1 MAVLSP
7 KLQTVNLIIVHSPHR
22 ILATSTGVSPKPILP
37 CPPPGGDTGVGEM
50 AESKSPAAVLKN
62 SPEASDS
69 PLRCKRR
76 LDFARLGLH
85 RPHPGQ
91 ITRRNER
98 ERNRVKHINNS
109 FLKLQQHLPSLP
121 GATPSANKKIKK
133 LSKVDTLRGAIQY
146 IEQLQRLLHEHD
158 TLMAGY
164 NSHHQMSS
172 HDALMTGYNQQ
183 MAPLICPP
191 LSPGGASLRYGH
203 YTIYI
208 IISILN

>member
-7 KLQTVNLIIVHSPHR
+7 KLQTVNLIIVHSPHQ

-37 CPPPGGDTGVGEM
+37 CPPPGGDTGSGDAGVGK
-50 AESKSPAAVLKN
+50 AESKSPAKALKN
-62 SPEASDS
+62 LPEGSES

-91 ITRRNER
+91 VSRRNER
-98 ERNRVKHINNS
+98 ERNRVKQINSS
-109 FLKLQQHLPSLP
+109 FLKLQQRLPSLP
-121 GATPSANKKIKK
+121 GATPSTNKKNKK

-191 LSPGGASLRYGH
+191 LSPGGASLR
-203 YTIYI
+203 
-208 IISILN
+208 

>member
-1 MAVLSP
+1 MALLSP
-7 KLQTVNLIIVHSPHR
+7 KLQTVNLIIVQSPHQ

-37 CPPPGGDTGVGEM
+37 CPPPGSDTGSEGAGVKKAGSKRP
-50 AESKSPAAVLKN
+50 AEATISP
-62 SPEASDS
+62 PEGSES

-91 ITRRNER
+91 VTRRNER

-109 FLKLQQHLPSLP
+109 FLKLQQRLPSLP
-121 GATPSANKKIKK
+121 GATPSANKKNKK

-146 IEQLQRLLHEHD
+146 IEQLQRLLQEHD

-164 NSHHQMSS
+164 SSHHQMSS

-191 LSPGGASLRYGH
+191 HSPGGASLR
-203 YTIYI
+203 
-208 IISILN
+208 

>member
-7 KLQTVNLIIVHSPHR
+7 KLQTVNLIIVHSPHQ

-37 CPPPGGDTGVGEM
+37 CPPLGGDTGSEGVGVEKTG
-50 AESKSPAAVLKN
+50 SKGPAKGSQN
-62 SPEASDS
+62 PTSGSES

-91 ITRRNER
+91 VTRRNER

-121 GATPSANKKIKK
+121 GATPSANKKNKK

-146 IEQLQRLLHEHD
+146 IEQLQRLVHEHD

-191 LSPGGASLRYGH
+191 HSPGGASLR
-203 YTIYI
+203 
-208 IISILN
+208 

>member
-1 MAVLSP
+1 MV
-7 KLQTVNLIIVHSPHR
+7 
-22 ILATSTGVSPKPILP
+22 GVEK
-37 CPPPGGDTGVGEM
+37 VG
-50 AESKSPAAVLKN
+50 SKSPAEASKN
-62 SPEASDS
+62 TPEGSDS

-76 LDFARLGLH
+76 LDFARSGLH

-91 ITRRNER
+91 VSRRNER

-109 FLKLQQHLPSLP
+109 FLKLQQRLPSLP
-121 GATPSANKKIKK
+121 GATPSANKKNKK
-133 LSKVDTLRGAIQY
+133 LSKVDTLKGAIQY

-183 MAPLICPP
+183 MTPLICPP
-191 LSPGGASLRYGH
+191 HSPGGASLR
-203 YTIYI
+203 
-208 IISILN
+208 